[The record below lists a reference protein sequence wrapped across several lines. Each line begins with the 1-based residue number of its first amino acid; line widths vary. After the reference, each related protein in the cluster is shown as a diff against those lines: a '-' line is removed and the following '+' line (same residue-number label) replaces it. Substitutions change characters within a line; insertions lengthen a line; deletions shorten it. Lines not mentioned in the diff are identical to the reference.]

1 MHKLSDYNLVP
12 KHLLVLPQFDDHS
25 GSVLQVSSVNKELSI
40 GQVVKHNSGRFILYF
55 YPHAADHSVPHVVP
69 DDKVFNISYKRAA
82 SQSIKLVDENGDETE
97 YKVVHED
104 DITGWFTSSEITA

>member
-1 MHKLSDYNLVP
+1 MYKLSDYRLIP
-12 KHLLVLPQFDDHS
+12 KYLLVLPQFDDHS

-40 GQVVKHNSGRFILYF
+40 GQVIKHNSGKAVDMFLGLMGGDYSPTAKGGF
-55 YPHAADHSVPHVVP
+55 
-69 DDKVFNISYKRAA
+69 ISYKRAA